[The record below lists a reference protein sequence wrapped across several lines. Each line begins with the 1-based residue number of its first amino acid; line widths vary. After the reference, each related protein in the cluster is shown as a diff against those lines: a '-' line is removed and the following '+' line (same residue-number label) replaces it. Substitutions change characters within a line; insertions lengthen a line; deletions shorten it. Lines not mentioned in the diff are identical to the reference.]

1 MRLQIKKKA
10 TVQAQVARLIE
21 ILSKISFRRLRILR
35 SFKTKMISFSK
46 LLQEISNWKIAY
58 GKAMNE
64 KAAVDMKNLLELIE
78 DVQKRL
84 SRPCKDLDDIR

>member
-1 MRLQIKKKA
+1 MQ
-10 TVQAQVARLIE
+10 IE
-21 ILSKISFRRLRILR
+21 IEEFPHSYQVGSIIYITDNLKR
-35 SFKTKMISFSK
+35 S